1 MVSKSLKE
9 KAVFSALGILV
20 LYAGTIG
27 WWFLASSS
35 RSKAVKRYEDQRAVV
50 MREKKMISEKK
61 LWEERYEE
69 EASLVPLLDEA
80 QSADTVWMRVIGD
93 IASMNNVFISDI
105 KPGTE
110 EIAGDMLETS
120 VDIKWTGAVES
131 LVKFMYALENTD
143 KGKFDVQSL
152 SFSSGKRK
160 GFMSGSMTLVCIFK
174 R

>member
-9 KAVFSALGILV
+9 KAVFAALGILV

-35 RSKAVKRYEDQRAVV
+35 RSKAVRRYEDQRAVV

-93 IASMNNVFISDI
+93 IASTNNVFISDI

-120 VDIKWTGAVES
+120 IDIKWTGAVARIAHAIQGSGDNRRPARVLS
-131 LVKFMYALENTD
+131 LQHSHRYP
-143 KGKFDVQSL
+143 
-152 SFSSGKRK
+152 
-160 GFMSGSMTLVCIFK
+160 IFHC
-174 R
+174 RWHRR